1 MTMTAEPHVSTTADW
16 AAELFGVIYEP
27 SDIVEIR
34 PLMQGDEKS
43 QSGRRWILAA
53 DIASDDI
60 TQWMQSA
67 NDTGHCVYFGANPRR
82 AKGKG
87 KAEDVV
93 LARCLFADF
102 DGGVEVED
110 ALAQIELAGKPWPS
124 AVVHSGNGVHLW
136 WRLAE
141 PITDMGAWTR
151 CQKRLAE
158 QIGSDS
164 AVSDAP
170 RLMRVP
176 GYVNTKYEHRPT
188 CRLEETS
195 GEVFDVS
202 DILPGGI
209 PPEPLKFASDT
220 GPIEAGSMS
229 RQTRHFLDEGYV
241 FAKGGRRCTAFT
253 AACDLKA
260 RGWKLADAERVI
272 MEAVPKL
279 GLTSREAADIPR
291 QIASAFSK
299 ARTPIADRSVRA
311 ADAELTTPTHPGS
324 AGGAA
329 NVADRTTWNDTG
341 LGRRLVVE
349 SKGRIRFVTDRGLW
363 VRWTGT
369 HWEDDVNASEPQ
381 RVGKAVGELLW
392 GDLHAAGPNASMPL
406 VRFVM
411 NASNRRSIDAAVW
424 AARSEPAM
432 EAKSDLFD
440 TDPDVINVANG
451 ILSLRTREL
460 RPHDPAAM
468 LTKLAGVNY
477 EPAATCPQ
485 WLAFIDAVTCGDK
498 LLAGFL
504 QRSFGLA
511 LSADQSEQ
519 RLWIHHGEGS
529 NGKGTAL
536 AVLHRVF
543 GTYAGPAPVE
553 ILLARR
559 HDGDREI
566 GVAKL
571 AGKRLAFAQEADDGV
586 RLSEATVKALTGSDP
601 LTGRFLYQNN
611 FELLP
616 TWHLHLAVNDRPG
629 IRGTDHGIWR
639 RVTLVPWSHTFTDA
653 EKLPRAVVEGELLA
667 EGPGI
672 LNWLLDGYAAWRAD
686 GLRPP
691 AAVDA
696 ATSEYRSESDSV
708 RAWIA
713 DACTVEAGAETPAT
727 DLFVNYRDWCRR
739 AGDRG
744 VSQTKFGRTLDALGH
759 GKELPR
765 SGLYRD
771 RTVRMGLR
779 IVHRHEDVD
788 AEPTYSSP
796 MDARF

>member
-1 MTMTAEPHVSTTADW
+1 MTTTTEPRESATAEW
-16 AAELFGVIYEP
+16 AAELFSVIYEP
-27 SDIVEIR
+27 GDIVEIR
-34 PLMQGDEKS
+34 PLIPGNEEMRA
-43 QSGRRWILAA
+43 GRRWVQAGEISGSRLVE
-53 DIASDDI
+53 
-60 TQWMQSA
+60 WMQAA
-67 NDTGHCVYFGANPRR
+67 NDDGHCVYFGANPRSR
-82 AKGKG
+82 RGG
-87 KAEDVV
+87 KAEDVL

-110 ALAQIELAGKPWPS
+110 ALARIELAGKPWPS

-141 PITDMGAWTR
+141 PITDMDAWTR
-151 CQKRLAE
+151 CQKKLAGDI
-158 QIGSDS
+158 QSDS
-164 AVSDAP
+164 VVSDAP

-176 GYVNTKYEHRPT
+176 GYVNTKYEHGPT
-188 CRLEETS
+188 CRLVETS
-195 GEVFDVS
+195 GEVFDVA

-209 PPEPLKFASDT
+209 PPKPLEFRSDSEPVK
-220 GPIEAGSMS
+220 AGSMS
-229 RQTRHFLDEGYV
+229 RQTRRFLDQGYV

-260 RGWKLADAERVI
+260 RGWKLADAQREI
-272 MEAVPKL
+272 MKAVPKL
-279 GLTSREAADIPR
+279 GLAPNEAADIPR
-291 QIASAFSK
+291 QIASAFSR
-299 ARTPIADRSVRA
+299 ARTPITDRGVRA
-311 ADAELTTPTHPGS
+311 TDTVIATTQHGADD
-324 AGGAA
+324 GAA
-329 NVADRTTWNDTG
+329 NVGSPRTWNDTG
-341 LGRRLVVE
+341 MALRIVRESRGTIRYVV
-349 SKGRIRFVTDRGLW
+349 DRGIW
-363 VRWTGT
+363 VRWTGK
-369 HWEDDVNASEPQ
+369 HWEDDAAAAEAQ
-381 RVGKAVGELLW
+381 RIAKAVGVKLW
-392 GDLHAAGPNASMPL
+392 DEMHAVGRAIPL
-406 VRFVM
+406 PGVRFVM
-411 NASNRRSIDAAVW
+411 NAANRRAIDAAI
-424 AARSEPAM
+424 ALARSEPPVEVRSAAFDADADAM
-432 EAKSDLFD
+432 
-440 TDPDVINVANG
+440 NVANG
-451 ILSLRTREL
+451 ILNLRTRQL
-460 RPHDPAAM
+460 QPHDPAAM
-468 LTKLAGVNY
+468 LTKLAGVQY
-477 EPAATCPQ
+477 VPGSACPK
-485 WLAFIDAVTCGDK
+485 WIAFIDAVTCGDK

-559 HDGDREI
+559 QDGDREI

-611 FELLP
+611 FEVMP
-616 TWHLHLAVNDRPG
+616 TWHLHLAVNDRPS

-639 RVTLVPWSHTFTDA
+639 RVTLVPWLHTFTDA
-653 EKLPRAVVEGELLA
+653 EKRPRAVVEAELLA

-672 LNWLLDGYAAWRAD
+672 LNWLLDGYESWRAD

-744 VSQTKFGRTLDALGH
+744 VSQTKFGRTLDAFGH

-765 SGLYRD
+765 SGAYRD

-779 IVHRHEDVD
+779 IVHRHEELDG
-788 AEPTYSSP
+788 EPAYSSP